1 MPDLPRIEISWG
13 EVYDRLSILELK
25 AAKCKN
31 PSDSKVI
38 AAEIE
43 GLKQA
48 LAPIAQVDLGPL
60 PDQLRTA
67 NATLWDVEDALRADE
82 AAGNFGAGF
91 VARARSVYKV
101 NDQRAALKRAI
112 NDATGAALYEV
123 KIYST
128 GA

>member
-13 EVYDRLSILELK
+13 EVHDRLSILELK

-31 PSDSKVI
+31 ISDSRVI
-38 AAEIE
+38 SAEIE

-48 LAPIAQVDLGPL
+48 LAPIAQIDLGTL
-60 PDQLRTA
+60 PDQLRRV

-82 AAGNFGAGF
+82 AAGNFDAGF